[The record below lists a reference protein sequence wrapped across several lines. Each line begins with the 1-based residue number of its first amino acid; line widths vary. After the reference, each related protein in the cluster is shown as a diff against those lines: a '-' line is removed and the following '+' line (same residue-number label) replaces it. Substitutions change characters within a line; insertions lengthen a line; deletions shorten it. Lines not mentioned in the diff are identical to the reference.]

1 MKIKNLISIFAV
13 LMLLASTASAQ
24 TSGSCGDNATWS
36 FDTESQTLTIS
47 GTGAMADY
55 NSSTMPWNDIKDNIQ
70 SVVINQGIT
79 SIGKS
84 AFYECA
90 NLNSVIIPDG
100 VTTISGYAFRSC
112 SNLTTVTIPASITS
126 MGFLAFAGCKRLVLT
141 IPDGVTGI
149 DKLAF
154 ENVANIIY
162 KGSATENSPWG
173 AKTLNGCVDGDFV
186 YKDDSHKTLT
196 AYIGNGGDV
205 EIPQGVSTIG
215 ESAFAGIDIT
225 SVTIPSSVT
234 AIERY
239 AFHTCKSLGTVTI
252 PNSVTSIGINAFAY
266 VKHIIYYGNA
276 NDPNREDFWYWGAQ
290 TLNGFVDGDFVYEDD
305 SKTKLMMY
313 LGKGGN
319 VEISTSVTVINDYT
333 FSNCTTLTSVS
344 IPNSVTSIGNSA
356 LSGCTGLEYVTIPN
370 SVTSIGNGAL
380 YGCTGLEYVTIP
392 NSVTNIGTYAFYK
405 VPQIFYYGTAT
416 GSPWGALNLN
426 GEEWLYEDDA
436 HTIIKKYMG
445 AGGDVSIPDGV
456 TTIGNYAFAGSTSLT
471 SVSIP
476 DGVTTIDGSAFEGC
490 TSLTSVT
497 IPESVAEIKDW
508 AFGDCQSVTDVYCY
522 AKFDKIRITT
532 MYSYFNTDTK
542 FHVFVDELDKWNEEY
557 KNIKYTF
564 VGDIK
569 RMSDESITIPAQTY
583 TGSALTP
590 VVKDGEKTLVE
601 GMDYIITLPE
611 GGCTIP
617 GEYTVTLAG
626 KNPLYYKSAEKTF
639 TITAKTLVSSN
650 IANITAQTYTG
661 SAIEPEVT
669 VTDGS
674 KKLVEGTDYTIE
686 YSNNTNA
693 GTSAKVIV
701 KGKGNYTGTAEKA
714 FTINPKTL
722 VASNVSNLAAQTYT
736 GTAFEPEI
744 SVTDG
749 TKTLVEG
756 TDYTVEYSNNTNAGT
771 SAKATIT
778 GKGNYTGTIEKT
790 FTINPKTLV
799 ASNVSNIA
807 AQTYTGSAI
816 EPDID
821 VTDGKTTLVKG
832 VDFTVTCS
840 ENINVG
846 TATAIITG
854 KGNYA
859 GTIEKA
865 FTITQATPTYTIPE
879 NLSLKC
885 NQTLADITLPKG
897 FAFDDINA
905 ELTLGK
911 TITVTATFTPEDT
924 KNYVAVKGIEIKVA
938 VADHVHADAVKENEV
953 AATTENAGK
962 YDEVVYCSV
971 CHKELSRTPK
981 TTPQLTHD
989 NPNNQDNPS
998 TPVSSISDN
1007 PVVKVWSFNHT
1018 IYIETLPD
1026 TEYKIIDLNGRVIT
1040 TSKTKSTNEQIKI
1053 NQSGILIVIIDNQSF
1068 KLSL

>member
-24 TSGSCGDNATWS
+24 TSGSCGDNATWT
-36 FDTESQTLTIS
+36 FYTETQILTIS
-47 GTGAMADY
+47 GSGAMTDY
-55 NSSTMPWNDIKDNIQ
+55 TSSTSMPWVNFKDDIQ
-70 SVVINQGIT
+70 AVVINQGIT
-79 SIGKS
+79 NIGKY
-84 AFYECA
+84 AFSGCA

-100 VTTISGYAFRSC
+100 VTTISGFAFCNC
-112 SNLTTVTIPASITS
+112 SN
-126 MGFLAFAGCKRLVLT
+126 
-141 IPDGVTGI
+141 
-149 DKLAF
+149 
-154 ENVANIIY
+154 
-162 KGSATENSPWG
+162 
-173 AKTLNGCVDGDFV
+173 
-186 YKDDSHKTLT
+186 
-196 AYIGNGGDV
+196 
-205 EIPQGVSTIG
+205 
-215 ESAFAGIDIT
+215 
-225 SVTIPSSVT
+225 
-234 AIERY
+234 
-239 AFHTCKSLGTVTI
+239 
-252 PNSVTSIGINAFAY
+252 
-266 VKHIIYYGNA
+266 
-276 NDPNREDFWYWGAQ
+276 
-290 TLNGFVDGDFVYEDD
+290 
-305 SKTKLMMY
+305 
-313 LGKGGN
+313 
-319 VEISTSVTVINDYT
+319 
-333 FSNCTTLTSVS
+333 
-344 IPNSVTSIGNSA
+344 
-356 LSGCTGLEYVTIPN
+356 
-370 SVTSIGNGAL
+370 
-380 YGCTGLEYVTIP
+380 
-392 NSVTNIGTYAFYK
+392 
-405 VPQIFYYGTAT
+405 
-416 GSPWGALNLN
+416 
-426 GEEWLYEDDA
+426 
-436 HTIIKKYMG
+436 
-445 AGGDVSIPDGV
+445 
-456 TTIGNYAFAGSTSLT
+456 
-471 SVSIP
+471 
-476 DGVTTIDGSAFEGC
+476 
-490 TSLTSVT
+490 LTSVT
-497 IPESVAEIKDW
+497 IPESVTTIGQSAFKNCTSLSISIPKTITTIEGKLTFSQVESVVYYGKATPQDGYPAWGANSFNGSSFIFADNEKTILKYYIGKGGNVVVPEGVTTIGVEDEKLVFNNLLVETTITFPESLTTIKNVICNTYVDHQW
-508 AFGDCQSVTDVYCY
+508 LIKSIFFKNDPNNLQWTYSYWMKGDFICYVSPQTLDIWQENFGDLEKKYGISFVANGVEFEQNGVVYILSEDGSASVNGYTASIPNELVIPSTITKDGVNYNVTKIRKSAFHNCTKLTSVIIPDGVTKIRSSTFKECTNLTTVNIPEGVTTIGEQAFYVCRGLTSINIPESVTSFGEYAFEGVYAEVWWQASPDVFKSGIFSSNTPQIHVP
-522 AKFDKIRITT
+522 AETFDA
-532 MYSYFNTDTK
+532 FN
-542 FHVFVDELDKWNEEY
+542 E
-557 KNIKYTF
+557 KYGSKYNF

-569 RMSDESITIPAQTY
+569 NISNDDITIPAQTY
-583 TGSALTP
+583 TGTALTP

-601 GMDYIITLPE
+601 GEDYTIILPE
-611 GGCTIP
+611 GGCINV
-617 GEYTVTLAG
+617 GEYTVTLTG
-626 KNPLYYKSAEKTF
+626 KKLYYKSAEKTF

-650 IANITAQTYTG
+650 IADIAALTYTG
-661 SAIEPEVT
+661 TAFEPEVT
-669 VTDGS
+669 VTDGT
-674 KKLVEGTDYTIE
+674 KTLAEGTDYTVE
-686 YSNNTNA
+686 YSNNINA

-722 VASNVSNLAAQTYT
+722 TASNIADIAALTYT
-736 GTAFEPEI
+736 GTAFEPEVT
-744 SVTDG
+744 VTDG
-749 TKTLVEG
+749 TKSLVEG

-799 ASNVSNIA
+799 ASNVADIT

-846 TATAIITG
+846 TATAIISG

-859 GTIEKA
+859 GTIEKT

-938 VADHVHADAVKENEV
+938 VADHVHAEAVKENEV

-971 CHKELSRTPK
+971 CGKELSRTQK

-1053 NQSGILIVIIDNQSF
+1053 NKSGILIVIIDNQSF

>member
-1 MKIKNLISIFAV
+1 MRENKL
-13 LMLLASTASAQ
+13 LMLIASAIIVATALFASSSAIAQ
-24 TSGSCGDNATWS
+24 NSGTCGDNATWTY
-36 FDTESQTLTIS
+36 DENTKTLTIS
-47 GTGAMADY
+47 GTGAMSDY
-55 NSSTMPWNDIKDNIQ
+55 VLTNNSSSTPWKDFDDIQ
-70 SVVINQGIT
+70 TVIIENGIT
-79 SIGKS
+79 YIGS
-84 AFYECA
+84 FSFTYFT
-90 NLNSVIIPDG
+90 NI
-100 VTTISGYAFRSC
+100 
-112 SNLTTVTIPASITS
+112 TTVTIPNT
-126 MGFLAFAGCKRLVLT
+126 
-141 IPDGVTGI
+141 
-149 DKLAF
+149 
-154 ENVANIIY
+154 
-162 KGSATENSPWG
+162 
-173 AKTLNGCVDGDFV
+173 
-186 YKDDSHKTLT
+186 
-196 AYIGNGGDV
+196 
-205 EIPQGVSTIG
+205 
-215 ESAFAGIDIT
+215 
-225 SVTIPSSVT
+225 
-234 AIERY
+234 
-239 AFHTCKSLGTVTI
+239 
-252 PNSVTSIGINAFAY
+252 
-266 VKHIIYYGNA
+266 
-276 NDPNREDFWYWGAQ
+276 
-290 TLNGFVDGDFVYEDD
+290 
-305 SKTKLMMY
+305 
-313 LGKGGN
+313 
-319 VEISTSVTVINDYT
+319 
-333 FSNCTTLTSVS
+333 
-344 IPNSVTSIGNSA
+344 
-356 LSGCTGLEYVTIPN
+356 
-370 SVTSIGNGAL
+370 
-380 YGCTGLEYVTIP
+380 
-392 NSVTNIGTYAFYK
+392 
-405 VPQIFYYGTAT
+405 
-416 GSPWGALNLN
+416 
-426 GEEWLYEDDA
+426 
-436 HTIIKKYMG
+436 
-445 AGGDVSIPDGV
+445 V
-456 TTIGNYAFAGSTSLT
+456 TTIGKTAFGGCSSLTTINIPESVTTIGQTAFRYCTSLSITVPATTAIEGKTTFQQVESLEYHGTSTQPDGHLAWGACSFNGSSFIFADEEKTILHAYIGKGGDIVVPEGVTTLGIDDNIIVFGLLNYQVPTTITLPESLTLIKANAITTYGNIDDYGENLKGIYFKNDPNNLEWPSISMGLFFTVPCYVSSQTFDIWQEKFGDYEQRGFVFVPNGVEFEQDGVVYILSEDGSASVKSHTASLPNELVIPSAITKDGVNYRVTNIFRNAFTDCANLT
-471 SVSIP
+471 SVIIP
-476 DGVTTIDGSAFEGC
+476 EGVTKIKRRTFYEC
-490 TSLTSVT
+490 YNLTSVT
-497 IPESVAEIKDW
+497 IPEGVTDIERE
-508 AFGDCQSVTDVYCY
+508 AFNDCKLPSVTIPESTKSIGAAAFYPNTSEVYCH
-522 AKFDKIRITT
+522 ADPDELIIDNDAAFL
-532 MYSYFNTDTK
+532 SNTK
-542 FHVFVDELDKWNEEY
+542 FHVPAETLDKFNEKY
-557 KNIKYTF
+557 GNNYTF
-564 VGDIK
+564 VGDVTNIAANG
-569 RMSDESITIPAQTY
+569 ITIEPQTY

-601 GMDYIITLPE
+601 GEDYTITIPQ
-611 GGCTIP
+611 GGCTNA
-617 GEYTVTLAG
+617 GEYTVTLTG
-626 KNPLYYKSAEKTF
+626 KKLYYKSAEKTF

-650 IANITAQTYTG
+650 IADIAAQTYTG
-661 SAIEPEVT
+661 TAFEPEVT
-669 VTDGS
+669 VTDGT
-674 KKLVEGTDYTIE
+674 KTLVEGTDYTVE
-686 YSNNTNA
+686 YSNNINA

-701 KGKGNYTGTAEKA
+701 KGKGNYTETAEKA
-714 FTINPKTL
+714 FTINAKTL
-722 VASNVSNLAAQTYT
+722 VANNVSNLAAQTYT
-736 GTAFEPEI
+736 GSAFEPEI

-778 GKGNYTGTIEKT
+778 GKGNYTGMVEKT
-790 FTINPKTLV
+790 FTINAKTLV

-859 GTIEKA
+859 GTVEKT

-885 NQTLADITLPKG
+885 NQNLADIILPKG

-938 VADHVHADAVKENEV
+938 VADHIHADAVKENEV

>member
-1 MKIKNLISIFAV
+1 MKIKNLISIFVV

-24 TSGSCGDNATWS
+24 TSGSCGENATWS

-79 SIGKS
+79 SIGKY
-84 AFYECA
+84 AFYGCA

-126 MGFLAFAGCKRLVLT
+126 MGFWAFAGCKRLVLT

-239 AFHTCKSLGTVTI
+239 AFHTCKSLRTVTI
-252 PNSVTSIGINAFAY
+252 PNSVTSIGLNAFAN

-344 IPNSVTSIGNSA
+344 IPNSVTN
-356 LSGCTGLEYVTIPN
+356 
-370 SVTSIGNGAL
+370 IGNGAL

-436 HTIIKKYMG
+436 HTIIKQYMG

-456 TTIGNYAFAGSTSLT
+456 TAIAGSAFAGCTSLT

-476 DGVTTIDGSAFEGC
+476 DGVTTIDGSAFAGCTSLTSVSIPDGVTTIGGSAFKGC

-508 AFGDCQSVTDVYCY
+508 AFDDCQSVTDVYCY

-542 FHVFVDELDKWNEEY
+542 FHVFVDELDKWNEGY

-611 GGCTIP
+611 GGCIIP

-650 IANITAQTYTG
+650 IADIAALTYTG
-661 SAIEPEVT
+661 SAFEPEVT
-669 VTDGS
+669 VTDG
-674 KKLVEGTDYTIE
+674 
-686 YSNNTNA
+686 
-693 GTSAKVIV
+693 
-701 KGKGNYTGTAEKA
+701 
-714 FTINPKTL
+714 
-722 VASNVSNLAAQTYT
+722 
-736 GTAFEPEI
+736 
-744 SVTDG
+744 
-749 TKTLVEG
+749 TKTLAEG

-778 GKGNYTGTIEKT
+778 GKGNYTGMVEKT
-790 FTINPKTLV
+790 FTINAKTLV

-859 GTIEKA
+859 GTIEKT

-897 FAFDDINA
+897 LVFDDIKA
-905 ELTLGK
+905 ALTLGK
-911 TITVTATFTPEDT
+911 TNTVTATFTPEDT
-924 KNYVAVKGIEIKVA
+924 KNYVVVKNIDIKVA
-938 VADHVHADAVKENEV
+938 VTDHVHAEAVKENEV

-998 TPVSSISDN
+998 TPVLSISDN

-1053 NQSGILIVIIDNQSF
+1053 NKSGILIVIIDNQSF